1 MGRQRGL
8 GNFEGKGTGCI
19 AVVRKRML
27 REEQEVRLLRC
38 NGMDEDNMQ
47 KEGTSLG
54 NEAFVNLFSP
64 PQGSAIEVFMQ
75 SLDAKIIYF

>member
-27 REEQEVRLLRC
+27 REEQEVGLLWC

-47 KEGTSLG
+47 KED

-64 PQGSAIEVFMQ
+64 PQGSAIKVFMQ